1 MISWVPTCFAAD
13 AAEARTAINEAE
25 SSLNY
30 AFTTV
35 TFAEDAGASIEGLTE
50 QLEIA
55 GDFLSEAH
63 LEFRAENYE
72 AAIHLAAECSNA
84 VNGLAD
90 EAVRLMDKTEREK
103 TDSLVLTL
111 AGSGVGLI
119 LLVVLGIAGWNF
131 LKKRHYGPVSEMK
144 PEVEESP

>member
-1 MISWVPTCFAAD
+1 MVSWFPTCFAVD

-35 TFAEDAGASIEGLTE
+35 AFAEDAGANIEGLTE

-72 AAIHLAAECSNA
+72 DAIHLAVECGNT

-90 EAVRLMDKTEREK
+90 EAVRLMGKTEREK
-103 TDSLVLTL
+103 TDSLVLTVV
-111 AGSGVGLI
+111 GSGVGLI
-119 LLVVLGIAGWNF
+119 LLVVLGITGWNF
-131 LKKRHYGPVSEMK
+131 LKKRHYGRAFEMK
-144 PEVEESP
+144 PEVEESR